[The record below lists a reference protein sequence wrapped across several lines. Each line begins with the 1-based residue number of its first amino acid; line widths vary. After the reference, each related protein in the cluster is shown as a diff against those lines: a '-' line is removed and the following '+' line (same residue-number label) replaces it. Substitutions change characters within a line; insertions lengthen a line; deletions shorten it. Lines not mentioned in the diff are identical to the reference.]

1 MKNNKMEIR
10 NKRKK
15 RIYIKIRKKSKM
27 KKQKIKQKN
36 ETKKSKIKIKNKGY
50 FEQIKRYI

>member
-1 MKNNKMEIR
+1 
-10 NKRKK
+10 
-15 RIYIKIRKKSKM
+15 M